1 MMVLSFS
8 PIFLLADCSLII
20 VLGFSTGSNYS
31 NGDWSNLKPVLR
43 KDPNLVYMLEPESM
57 EEEEE
62 YQWRDFAR
70 DMCRPTSSEAVILM
84 EVPVGQ
90 S

>member
-1 MMVLSFS
+1 MN
-8 PIFLLADCSLII
+8 I

-43 KDPNLVYMLEPESM
+43 KDPNLVYLPDPEST

-62 YQWRDFAR
+62 NTSYTTPFETVSTKLAV
-70 DMCRPTSSEAVILM
+70 RPLYIRICPWEDLEFS
-84 EVPVGQ
+84 
-90 S
+90 